1 MKKLLYTTLAISLL
15 FIACKSEKKQEQ
27 VKEVTKEVK
36 KAATTN
42 AVELTHTVDIQNSKV
57 LWTGFKPTGSH
68 NGTINI
74 KSGNASLK
82 DGNLDNISIEIDMFS
97 IKNLD
102 MPADDPYN
110 KKLVTHL
117 ISPDFF
123 DVTQFSTATFNT
135 TKIESDKEGQLQ
147 LTGDITIK
155 GITKSISF
163 PATIKQEANVIHFK
177 AKAFK
182 IDRTD
187 FGIKYK
193 SKNFFDNLKDKFI
206 NDEFEISFDITLLN
220 K

>member
-42 AVELTHTVDIQNSKV
+42 AVEATHTVDIQNSKV

-68 NGTINI
+68 NGTINL
-74 KSGNASLK
+74 KNGKASLK
-82 DGNLDNISIEIDMFS
+82 DGNLDNISIEIDMPS

-123 DVTQFSTATFNT
+123 DVAQFPVASFNS
-135 TKIESDKEGQLQ
+135 TKIESNKEGQLQ
-147 LTGDITIK
+147 PTVGLCVVWDFETINFQF
-155 GITKSISF
+155 T
-163 PATIKQEANVIHFK
+163 AN
-177 AKAFK
+177 
-182 IDRTD
+182 
-187 FGIKYK
+187 
-193 SKNFFDNLKDKFI
+193 FI
-206 NDEFEISFDITLLN
+206 
-220 K
+220 